1 MLAIKT
7 ILKSLPQL
15 SFKDVIVLILYGILT
30 GSAVGIALSMGVVGL
45 TNTLVLTAFGILLGT
60 ILGIILAIGRSY
72 GKKPLSIFILIYEKV
87 LRGIPLL
94 VIFFLIYFGLPQIG
108 INLNAIT
115 SAILGLGL
123 RSAAYQSQIFRGAI
137 NSIPKGQI
145 DAAYSIGMSKLKS
158 IRYIILPQVLRLSIP
173 GWSNEFTILLKDTS
187 IAFTIGVIDLMRQ
200 ARYIQVREPNLVLVI
215 YLFIAFVYLAFVL
228 SANKSLR
235 YLEKKYQMV
244 GYKTEVH
251 R

>member
-1 MLAIKT
+1 
-7 ILKSLPQL
+7 
-15 SFKDVIVLILYGILT
+15 
-30 GSAVGIALSMGVVGL
+30 VGRNNEL
-45 TNTLVLTAFGILLGT
+45 
-60 ILGIILAIGRSY
+60 
-72 GKKPLSIFILIYEKV
+72 
-87 LRGIPLL
+87 
-94 VIFFLIYFGLPQIG
+94 G

-145 DAAYSIGMSKLKS
+145 DAAYSLGMSKLKS
-158 IRYIILPQVLRLSIP
+158 VQHIILPQVLRLSIP

-215 YLFIAFVYLAFVL
+215 YLLIAFIYLVFVL
-228 SANKSLR
+228 SANKGLY

-244 GYKTEVH
+244 GYKTEAH